1 MKHAIFRE
9 IPPWTIVADVLS
21 MLKLSTEPPFTF
33 QKSAIEL
40 SHSLEA
46 VDLLAPY
53 YLPCKATQFLEF
65 TDEKRWI
72 TVLRHILTPHGY
84 VIISHETTRDKKKII
99 IYSVER
105 ISVVEGPL
113 RQAVKIDFS

>member
-9 IPPWTIVADVLS
+9 IPPWTIVAEVLS
-21 MLKLSTEPPFTF
+21 LLKLSTEPPFTF
-33 QKSAIEL
+33 QKSAVDL
-40 SHSLEA
+40 SRSPDA

-72 TVLRHILTPHGY
+72 TILRHILTPHGY
-84 VIISHETTRDKKKII
+84 VLISHETTRDKKKVIM
-99 IYSVER
+99 YSVER
-105 ISVVEGPL
+105 VSVVEGPL

>member
-1 MKHAIFRE
+1 MKHTIFRE
-9 IPPWTIVADVLS
+9 IPPWSVVADVLG
-21 MLKLSTEPPFTF
+21 MLQLSTEPPFTF
-33 QKSAIEL
+33 QKTCINLTKSPD
-40 SHSLEA
+40 A

-53 YLPCKATQFLEF
+53 YLPCKAIQFLEF

-72 TVLRHILTPHGY
+72 TILRHILAPHGY
-84 VIISHETTRDKKKII
+84 VLISHETTRDKKKVIM
-99 IYSVER
+99 YSVER